1 MRIDIVT
8 LFPEMCENILNESII
23 GRARA
28 RGYLQ
33 VCCHQL
39 RDHGE
44 GVHKRVDDCT
54 FGGGKGMLLMAQPI
68 AKAFDEIIEQTA
80 VRPHIVYM
88 SPRGRVLDQEKVK
101 ELAKNEN
108 IIVLCGHY
116 EGVDERVLEE
126 YDVEEISIGDFV
138 LTGGELPAVILTDAV
153 ARMLPGVLS
162 EDVCFEEESH
172 YDGLLEYPQ
181 YSRPEVWN
189 GRAVPPVLLSGHH
202 ANIARWRRKQSIMR
216 TRLRRPDMYSAL
228 TFTTKEDK
236 KILSEIEAELN
247 GGEEDE

>member
-88 SPRGRVLDQEKVK
+88 SPRGRVLDQENVK
-101 ELAKNEN
+101 ELAKIEN

-181 YSRPEVWN
+181 YTRPSAWRGREV
-189 GRAVPPVLLSGHH
+189 PQVLLNGHH
-202 ANIARWRRKQSIMR
+202 EKIKKWRREQSLKV
-216 TRLRRPDMYSAL
+216 TQKARPDL
-228 TFTTKEDK
+228 FEK
-236 KILSEIEAELN
+236 AELTA
-247 GGEEDE
+247 EEKRAFGRK